1 MSGKTFTAKFRSVK
15 DLKEEK
21 LIKWKDEIDKH
32 HILLS
37 NKMAYNIVLASKSF
51 KLLSKFVAVVV
62 YFVFN

>member
-21 LIKWKDEIDKH
+21 LIKWKDEIDKY

-51 KLLSKFVAVVV
+51 ELLPKFFAVVV